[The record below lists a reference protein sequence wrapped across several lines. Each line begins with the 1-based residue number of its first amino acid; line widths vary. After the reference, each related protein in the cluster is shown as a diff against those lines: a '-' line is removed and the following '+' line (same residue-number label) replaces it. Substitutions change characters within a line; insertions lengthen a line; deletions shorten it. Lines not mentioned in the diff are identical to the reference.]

1 MDFFERQDK
10 ARRNTAKLV
19 TYFALAVVFLIIT
32 VYAVFILVFSRK
44 DLWNPEILLWVSLGT
59 LAVIIIG
66 SLTKT
71 AELARGG
78 GAVAEMLGGELLNP
92 NTNDPDERKLLNV
105 VEEMALASGMQVPAV
120 YLLRHEQGINAFA
133 AGHTTN
139 DAAIGVTRGC
149 IQILDRDELQGVIA
163 HEFSHI
169 LNGDMRLNVRLIGII
184 FGIMCLALIGRIL
197 IHMRGSSNSKNQNP
211 LPFIGLALIL
221 IGGIGVFFGRL
232 IQAAVSR
239 QREFLADSAA
249 VQFTRNP
256 DGIAG
261 ALKKIGGLAQ
271 GSQLK
276 SAHAA
281 EAGHLFFGNGL
292 SLSFGGAFATH
303 PPLTQRIKALDPGFD
318 GSYPAITLP
327 EPGVP
332 ASRSTARTRGGAFPF
347 PFPQTKPNRGGGP
360 AFANLAAPLV
370 IAQSVLPH
378 AGIPSTVHL
387 RKAAEIRDAL
397 TLPLQDA
404 THDALGA
411 SAIIYTLLLS
421 DEHPIRERQLELVAQ
436 KLGTPTQ
443 TEMLKL
449 EPDIRDLPADH
460 RLPLIDL
467 AVSGLRELSPGQYF
481 AFKQAVDELV
491 RMDGAIDLFEY
502 ALQSVVMHHL
512 APQFEPPQKQ
522 VIQFY
527 ALKALIPDIAVV
539 LSALAYVG
547 HQSPAHAQSAFER
560 GAAAIIRA
568 TQAPLMI
575 LDNSRCTLDLVD
587 AALKRLGKAAP
598 QIKKSVLTAGA
609 LTVAAD
615 GKIESRE
622 AELLRAIASTL
633 DCPLPPF
640 VG

>member
-10 ARRNTAKLV
+10 ARRSTAKLV
-19 TYFALAVVFLIIT
+19 TYFVLAVVALILT
-32 VYAVFILVFSRK
+32 VYAVFILLFSRNHPW
-44 DLWNPEILLWVSLGT
+44 DPEILLWVSLGT
-59 LAVIIIG
+59 LAVIVIG
-66 SLTKT
+66 TKT

-92 NTNDPDERKLLNV
+92 NTTDPDERKLLNV

-120 YLLRHEQGINAFA
+120 YLLRRESGINAFA

-149 IQILDRDELQGVIA
+149 IRLLNRDELQGVIA

-184 FGIMCLALIGRIL
+184 FGIMCLAIIGRIL
-197 IHMRGSSNSKNQNP
+197 LYVRGSSRDRNP
-211 LPFIGLALIL
+211 LPLVGLALIL

-239 QREFLADSAA
+239 QREFLADAAA

-276 SAHAA
+276 AAHAS

-292 SLSFGGAFATH
+292 SKSFGGAFATH
-303 PPLTQRIKALDPGFD
+303 PPLTQRIQAIDPTFD
-318 GSYPAITLP
+318 GSYPAITMP
-327 EPGVP
+327 ESAGPEESRAIPQRPGV
-332 ASRSTARTRGGAFPF
+332 AFPF
-347 PFPQTKPNRGGGP
+347 PFPFPETARGGR
-360 AFANLAAPLV
+360 AQASQLAGNVVA
-370 IAQSVLPH
+370 ARAVLPQT
-378 AGIPSTVHL
+378 GRPSTVHL
-387 RKAAEIRDAL
+387 TRAAEIRDAL
-397 TLPLQDA
+397 SPRLQDA
-404 THDALGA
+404 LHDALGA
-411 SAIIYTLLLS
+411 SAALYALLLS
-421 DEHPIRERQLELVAQ
+421 DEDRIRGQQLDFISGKAGQ
-436 KLGTPTQ
+436 PMR
-443 TEMLKL
+443 TEMLRV
-449 EPDIRDLPADH
+449 EQEIRDLPPDH

-467 AVSGLRELSPGQYF
+467 AIAGLRELSPKQYF
-481 AFKQAVDELV
+481 QFKQIVDGLV
-491 RMDGAIDLFEY
+491 RMDGSIDLFEY

-512 APQFEPPQKQ
+512 APQFEPPPRQ

-527 ALKALIPDIAVV
+527 ALKALIPDISVV

-547 HQSPAHAQSAFER
+547 NDNSAVAQAAFQR
-560 GAAAIIRA
+560 GAS
-568 TQAPLMI
+568 TI
-575 LDNSRCTLDLVD
+575 LRSTGGPPPILAHSDCTLDRVD
-587 AALKRLGKAAP
+587 ASLKRLCKAVP
-598 QIKKSVLTAGA
+598 QIKKNTLNACA
-609 LTVAAD
+609 ETVAAD
-615 GKIESRE
+615 GKIEPRE

-640 VG
+640 VA

>member
-1 MDFFERQDK
+1 MDFFENQER
-10 ARRNTAKLV
+10 ARRNTSKLV
-19 TYFALAVVFLIIT
+19 AYFALAVVFLILT
-32 VYAVFILVFSRK
+32 VYGIFILVFSPK
-44 DLWNPEILLWVSLGT
+44 DLWNPEVLLWVSLGT
-59 LAVIIIG
+59 LAVIVIG

-78 GAVAEMLGGELLNP
+78 SAVAEMLGGELLNP
-92 NTNDPDERKLLNV
+92 NTTDPNERKLLNV

-120 YLLRHEQGINAFA
+120 YLMRHETGINAFA

-139 DAAIGVTRGC
+139 DAVIGVTRGC
-149 IQILDRDELQGVIA
+149 IELLDRDELQGVIA

-184 FGIMCLALIGRIL
+184 FGIMCLAIIGRIL
-197 IHMRGSSNSKNQNP
+197 LYMRGGSRERNALP
-211 LPFIGLALIL
+211 LVGFALIL

-239 QREFLADSAA
+239 QREFLADAAA

-261 ALKKIGGLAQ
+261 ALKKIGGVSQ

-292 SLSFGGAFATH
+292 KLSFGGAFATH
-303 PPLTQRIKALDPGFD
+303 PPLTQRIQAIDPSFD
-318 GSYPAITLP
+318 GAYPAITPP
-327 EPGVP
+327 EPRAVEAQSGD
-332 ASRSTARTRGGAFPF
+332 RRRGGAFPF
-347 PFPQTKPNRGGGP
+347 PFPDATRGGRSGVS
-360 AFANLAAPLV
+360 NLAGTVVA
-370 IAQSVLPH
+370 AQAVLPS
-378 AGIPSTVHL
+378 AGAPSTVHL
-387 RKAAEIRDAL
+387 KKAAEIRESL
-397 TLPLQDA
+397 SERLQDA
-404 THDALGA
+404 LHDAMGA
-411 SAIIYTLLLS
+411 SAAVYTLLLS
-421 DEHPIRERQLELVAQ
+421 HEPKLREQELAFVTQ
-436 KLGTPTQ
+436 KLGQ
-443 TEMLKL
+443 AMSAEMLKL
-449 EPDIRDLPADH
+449 ESEIQSLPADH

-467 AVSGLRELSPGQYF
+467 ATAGLRELSPKQYF
-481 AFKQAVDELV
+481 TFKQVVDGLV

-522 VIQFY
+522 VITFY
-527 ALKALIPDIAVV
+527 SLKALIPDIAVL

-547 HQSPAHAQSAFER
+547 SEDPAQARTAFES
-560 GAAAIIRA
+560 GAAASIRRSGI
-568 TQAPLMI
+568 QASLLAGPDCA
-575 LDNSRCTLDLVD
+575 LDRVNRS
-587 AALKRLGKAAP
+587 LKRLCKAVP
-598 QIKKSVLTAGA
+598 QIKKITLEACA
-609 LTVAAD
+609 QTVAAD

-622 AELLRAIASTL
+622 AEMLRAIASTL

-640 VG
+640 VQ